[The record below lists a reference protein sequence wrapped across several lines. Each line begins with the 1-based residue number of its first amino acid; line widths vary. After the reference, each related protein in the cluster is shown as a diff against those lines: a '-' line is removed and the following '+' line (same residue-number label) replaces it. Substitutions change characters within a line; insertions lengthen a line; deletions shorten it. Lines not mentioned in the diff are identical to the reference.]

1 MSDEN
6 RDYPA
11 WLDEELFAGLTEEN
25 APVEPQEVPAESA
38 PGSESAEK
46 AEAPKKKKKPK
57 TPAPAEEKSGAA
69 KTKKSGDAPKAKK
82 KKPADGAVGEVRT
95 EGPDPVKKKSGKAAA
110 AKAPKAGE
118 KTAKADEKAPEA
130 EEKTAKNRK
139 KKGRKAARS
148 GLVALI
154 VLVSLALIVVVATG
168 VCAYLVTNSGTNLP
182 NVYLGGVYVGGM
194 TKEQTIAALNE
205 AKWDE
210 TRGGTLK
217 ATLPEDV
224 SFELDF
230 LTAGAYQPKEEAA
243 ETAIAYGHG
252 EDMLENLMTYVR
264 GVVEPVDLCRTE
276 FKIDRSYVSAAV
288 DKAVDEFEER
298 TAGEPYKINE
308 KDSVLEVVKGAGD
321 LTLDR
326 NAICDKACELL
337 LAGET
342 ELVWTEISGAPV
354 MPDFAKIAAELNR
367 EPADASYDPT
377 KDEFIPE
384 VVGIELN
391 AVQAGELWKQAGV
404 MEKFSV
410 PIKIIEPEITLE
422 DLEGVLFHDLL
433 GSCTTSLMGSSPNR
447 ISNIKVA
454 CSRFDG
460 KILMPGERFSY
471 DDVVGERTEETGF
484 KSAPVYSGTDHTMGI
499 GGGICQVS
507 STLYNAVQYANLE
520 VNERHSHSMFVGYLA
535 PGLDATVDWGAANF
549 VFTNN
554 SKYPIRIKTY
564 ADVNNNR
571 KLTIEIWGTNADG
584 IRVEIIH
591 GGTEFYDVE
600 WEEKYGILVG
610 VGYTAWNFRR
620 VWAADGS
627 YTDGP
632 YVHSTYYYPPED
644 IHYPPRPDD
653 HDDEPMPTPTPPP
666 STPDQTPPPSQPDP
680 TPPPSQP
687 DPTPPPSTP
696 PDGGENTGGDNTGG
710 DNTGGDNTGGDNT
723 GGDSTGGGDTGGGDT
738 GGGDNSGGGES
749 GGGESGG
756 EGGDG

>member
-46 AEAPKKKKKPK
+46 AEPPKKKKKPK

-82 KKPADGAVGEVRT
+82 KKPADGAAVGARA
-95 EGPDPVKKKSGKAAA
+95 EGPDPVKKKSGKTAA

-404 MEKFSV
+404 METFSV
-410 PIKIIEPEITLE
+410 PIRIIEPEITLE
-422 DLEGVLFHDLL
+422 DLEAVLFHDLL
-433 GSCTTSLMGSSPNR
+433 GSCTTSLMGSSANR
-447 ISNIKVA
+447 ISNVKVA

-471 DDVVGERTEETGF
+471 NEVVGERTEETGF
-484 KSAPVYSGTDHTMGI
+484 KYAPVYSGTDHTMGI

-520 VNERHSHSMFVGYLA
+520 VNERHSHSMFVGYLQ
-535 PGLDATVDWGAANF
+535 PGLDATVDWGAADF

-554 SKYPIRIKTY
+554 SKYPVRLKTS
-564 ADVNNNR
+564 ADVNSNR
-571 KLTIEIWGTNADG
+571 KLTIEIWGTNADN

-591 GGTEFYDVE
+591 GGKEVYDDE
-600 WEEKYGILVG
+600 WEEKYGIMVG

-632 YVHSTYYYPPED
+632 YVHSYYYYPPED
-644 IHYPPRPDD
+644 IRYPARPDD
-653 HDDEPMPTPTPPP
+653 HDDDEPTPTPTPPP
-666 STPDQTPPPSQPDP
+666 STPDP
-680 TPPPSQP
+680 TPPPSTP

-696 PDGGENTGGDNTGG
+696 PEGGGNTGGEP
-710 DNTGGDNTGGDNT
+710 
-723 GGDSTGGGDTGGGDT
+723 GGDTGGNT
-738 GGGDNSGGGES
+738 GGGSEGGNTGGTEGGGTEGGGTGGGESGGES

-756 EGGDG
+756 GEGGEG

>member
-1 MSDEN
+1 MSNEN

-11 WLDEELFAGLTEEN
+11 WLDEELFAHLTEEKDSAAPQEAPAASEQDA
-25 APVEPQEVPAESA
+25 APVT
-38 PGSESAEK
+38 
-46 AEAPKKKKKPK
+46 EAPKKKKKPK
-57 TPAPAEEKSGAA
+57 TPDPADAKSGAKKA
-69 KTKKSGDAPKAKK
+69 KKSADEPKAKK
-82 KKPADGAVGEVRT
+82 KKPAAADGDARAETPGNKAVKASSDESGAKKK
-95 EGPDPVKKKSGKAAA
+95 DKKKSAKAAA
-110 AKAPKAGE
+110 PAAGATDEKAVQ
-118 KTAKADEKAPEA
+118 ADEKA
-130 EEKTAKNRK
+130 AKG

-154 VLVSLALIVVVATG
+154 VLVSLALILVVATG
-168 VCAYLVTNSGTNLP
+168 VFAYLVTNSDTNLP
-182 NVYLGGVYVGGM
+182 NVYLDGVYVGGM
-194 TKEQTIAALNE
+194 TKEQTIAALDE

-210 TRGGTLK
+210 RRGGTLRVK
-217 ATLPEDV
+217 LPEDV

-230 LTAGAYQPKEEAA
+230 LAAGAYQPKEEAA

-252 EDMLENLMTYVR
+252 DDMIENLLTYVR

-276 FKIDRSYVSAAV
+276 FTIDRSYVSAAV

-298 TAGEPYKINE
+298 TSGDPYTVNE
-308 KDSVLEVVKGAGD
+308 EDSVLEVVKGLGE

-326 NAICDKACELL
+326 AAICDEACAKL
-337 LAGET
+337 LAGER
-342 ELVWTEISGAPV
+342 EMVWTEIAGSPV
-354 MPDFAKIAAELNR
+354 IPDFAKLASELNQ
-367 EPADASYDPT
+367 EPANASYDPT

-384 VVGIELN
+384 VVGVELN
-391 AVQAGELWKQAGV
+391 AVQAGEMWKQAGIL
-404 MEKFSV
+404 EKFSV
-410 PIKIIEPEITLE
+410 PIKIIEPEITVESLQE
-422 DLEGVLFHDLL
+422 VLFHDLL

-460 KILMPGERFSY
+460 KVLMPGERFSY

-571 KLTIEIWGTNADG
+571 KLTIEIWGTNADN

-620 VWAADGS
+620 VYAADGS

-653 HDDEPMPTPTPPP
+653 HDDEPTPTPTPPP
-666 STPDQTPPPSQPDP
+666 DTPDP
-680 TPPPSQP
+680 TPTPTPTPDTPDPTQPPDPP

-696 PDGGENTGGDNTGG
+696 PDGGDN
-710 DNTGGDNTGGDNT
+710 
-723 GGDSTGGGDTGGGDT
+723 GGDTGG
-738 GGGDNSGGGES
+738 
-749 GGGESGG
+749 
-756 EGGDG
+756 EG